1 MNKLAHGISEYSAR
15 VRSFQPNAR
24 WFLLGNF
31 SVGLGLSVFSLLFN
45 LYLREMGFT
54 EDFIGRALSFGS
66 FGLFLAAL
74 PSAYIAKRYA
84 VRAVLLVSSAL
95 VSLGYFFQAVVL
107 QPNGLIA
114 ACFITG
120 GITVVSRVLS
130 APFFMR
136 NSTPAERS
144 HLFASSMAI
153 GVLAGVLGNLFGGYL
168 PFLFHSFGYD
178 SIVSLRFSLI
188 VGVCISLLGSIPFF
202 FIRERER
209 VMESVS
215 FSQLVRA
222 KKGKVI
228 AKLCLPYALVGAGAG
243 FVIPF
248 LNLYFRETFHSTSGE
263 IGVYFAILQGMM
275 VIGFLSGPIFSRKFG
290 MIRTI
295 VGSQLLSIPF
305 MFILALAPSLPL
317 AVGSFLIRGML
328 MNMNMPIQGQF
339 NMEIVDP
346 QDREVT
352 NSYTMLAWNGA
363 WAISSSLGGIVIH
376 QYSFSLSFYVTIGLY
391 VLSSF
396 TYYLFF
402 QKEEQKLRRIRSAS
416 SPE

>member
-1 MNKLAHGISEYSAR
+1 MNKLTHGISEYSAR
-15 VRSFQPNAR
+15 VRSFKPNAR
-24 WFLLGNF
+24 WFLLGNLC
-31 SVGLGLSVFSLLFN
+31 VGFGLSIFVLLFN
-45 LYLREMGFT
+45 LYLKELGFT
-54 EDFIGRALSFGS
+54 EDFIGRVLSFGS

-84 VRAVLLVSSAL
+84 VRSVLLVSAAL
-95 VSLGYFFQAVVL
+95 VSLGYFFQAIVL
-107 QPNGLIA
+107 EPNGLIV

-120 GITVVSRVLS
+120 GITVVSRILS

-153 GVLAGVLGNLFGGYL
+153 NVLAGVLGNLLGGYL
-168 PFLFHSFGYD
+168 PFLFQSFGCD
-178 SIVSLRFSLI
+178 FTFSLRLSLI
-188 VGVCISLLGSIPFF
+188 TGASFSLLGAAPFF
-202 FIRERER
+202 FIREGER
-209 VMESVS
+209 VLERVS
-215 FSQLVRA
+215 FGQLVRA
-222 KKGKVI
+222 KRGKVI

-248 LNLYFRETFHSTSGE
+248 LNLYFSETFNSTSGE
-263 IGVYFAILQGMM
+263 IGVYFAALQGMM
-275 VIGFLSGPIFSRKFG
+275 VIGFLSGPIFSKKFG

-305 MFILALAPSLPL
+305 MLILALAPSLPL
-317 AVGSFLIRGML
+317 AVGAFLIRGML

-346 QDREVT
+346 EDREVT

-391 VLSSF
+391 VLSSLI
-396 TYYLFF
+396 YYLFF
-402 QKEEQKLRRIRSAS
+402 HKEEQKLRKGQVSEF
-416 SPE
+416 P